1 MEAETEAE
9 AGEPPETAITAPIRH
24 HSAVTLFF
32 FSLRATLAPPSQRD
46 LFSFLSSSPK
56 PSLVFALNQNP
67 PPSSTS
73 AESRGAA
80 ARSSH
85 RTTTSSGGPVLVSNQ
100 NPPPW
105 NTSANPKEQRRDP
118 ATERR
123 RLVPLVWLYF
133 LFLSLVVTYNISLW
147 FSKFSAP
154 PIPCQRPKIE
164 ETSKTKQRHENRI
177 RQFIHPQVLP
187 HLPTTT
193 TVAGLKI
200 RPGYTSYDA
209 YIQHQLNK
217 TLNPK
222 LRKVWTTRDWNR
234 KIPVFARFFQE
245 LKDKHLLHN
254 ASKALCIGARVG
266 QEVEALRRVGVTDSI
281 GIDLVPFPPLVVK
294 GDFHNQPFDNDTFD
308 FEFSNVFDH
317 ALYPHKFVA
326 EIERTLK
333 PNGICVLHVALS
345 RRADKYSANDLFSV
359 QPLLELFKNSRVLQ
373 VRNVDGFGLDTEVVF
388 RKKIKQ

>member
-1 MEAETEAE
+1 MKIA
-9 AGEPPETAITAPIRH
+9 
-24 HSAVTLFF
+24 SANSFILRCFLVSLFL
-32 FSLRATLAPPSQRD
+32 SLPFLLLLH
-46 LFSFLSSSPK
+46 LFSQPQ
-56 PSLVFALNQNP
+56 PRHP

-73 AESRGAA
+73 I
-80 ARSSH
+80 
-85 RTTTSSGGPVLVSNQ
+85 TT
-100 NPPPW
+100 
-105 NTSANPKEQRRDP
+105 
-118 ATERR
+118 
-123 RLVPLVWLYF
+123 
-133 LFLSLVVTYNISLW
+133 I
-147 FSKFSAP
+147 
-154 PIPCQRPKIE
+154 
-164 ETSKTKQRHENRI
+164 
-177 RQFIHPQVLP
+177 
-187 HLPTTT
+187 TTA
-193 TVAGLKI
+193 AGLKI

-359 QPLLELFKNSRVLQ
+359 QPLVELFKNSRLLQ